1 MINGLYGGGA
11 ENILQT
17 ILQQLDQTKYDI
29 TLYGVIN
36 ENFDS
41 NIYPSYIK
49 YKSVF
54 NGIIDQSK
62 NHFII
67 KLKNK
72 IKLLIYNNLPASIF
86 YKLFIRGT
94 YDVEV
99 AFIEG
104 YSTKIISG
112 SNQNS
117 LKITWVHIDLEA
129 NHWTE
134 ICYKNIKDEV
144 HAYKKYDH
152 IVSVSNSV
160 KEAFSKKFKILNHLS
175 VKYNPVNQDDI
186 LKKSSEEL
194 KIAALNSKIRL
205 ITVGRLEPQK
215 GYDRLIRVAG
225 KLKNEGFDFELWIIG
240 KGNQQQK
247 LENLITEHK
256 LENVVTLK
264 GFQTNPYK
272 FIMASDLFVCSSRS
286 EGFSTVV
293 TEALILGK
301 PVVATNC
308 SGMTELLGD
317 SEYGLVTEN
326 NEDALYLGIKTLIS
340 DNTLLNHYQKK
351 SQERSR
357 DFDIKKTMHEVEKLW
372 L

>member
-144 HAYKKYDH
+144 RTYKKYDH